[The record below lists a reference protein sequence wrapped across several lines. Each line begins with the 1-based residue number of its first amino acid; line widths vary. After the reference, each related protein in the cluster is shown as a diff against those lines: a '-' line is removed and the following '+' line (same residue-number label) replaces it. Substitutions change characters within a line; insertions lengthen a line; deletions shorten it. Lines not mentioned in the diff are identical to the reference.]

1 MGNRGEME
9 GKYNY
14 LSFFKKRIINM
25 IVFVKK
31 MVHLI
36 HLILSYTMLHR
47 LKKPLNIKS
56 DLSLLSFMDQA
67 ADIKTIKHDAW

>member
-1 MGNRGEME
+1 
-9 GKYNY
+9 
-14 LSFFKKRIINM
+14 M
-25 IVFVKK
+25 IVFVEK

-67 ADIKTIKHDAW
+67 ADIKTIKHDA